1 MSDSRTRLTRRGVVA
16 LAAAG
21 LAGCMN
27 SDETADEGNG
37 TENGT
42 DVEVDTGGDGNESA
56 DGIDNPADAVGGETP
71 PALDVPALHAWLVD
85 SELVTD
91 GNCRFDYTRTIPDD
105 FGSDMPS
112 FLEVSPATVDAH
124 LFQSF
129 SQVFIGSFDA
139 EAIVEG
145 AADADA
151 FTVTGGY
158 RGYGVVEHDGDGPP
172 IAVGRDAL
180 VVGGDYEQRID
191 ARYGDGER
199 LTEVDP
205 EFQRLF
211 EELPH
216 ENTISGQYDSPASD
230 GVNVEEI
237 YLWGV
242 SGESPDAETMTWVF
256 LFEDES
262 ELTED
267 VLAELENISGGVE
280 SSEIDGRI
288 ARVVGAPPD
297 LESVYGDGAAG
308 SGAGNESE

>member
-1 MSDSRTRLTRRGVVA
+1 MSDSRTELTRRGVVA

-42 DVEVDTGGDGNESA
+42 DVEVDAGNESSG
-56 DGIDNPADAVGGETP
+56 GIDNPADAVGDETP
-71 PALDVPALHAWLVD
+71 PALDVPALRAWLVD

-105 FGSDMPS
+105 FGSNMPS

-129 SQVFIGSFDA
+129 SQVFMGSFDA
-139 EAIVEG
+139 ETVVEN
-145 AADADA
+145 AAAADA

-158 RGYGVVEHDGDGPP
+158 RGYGVVEHDGGGPP
-172 IAVGRDAL
+172 IAVGGDAL
-180 VVGGDYEQRID
+180 VVGADYEQRID

-199 LTEVDP
+199 LTEIDP
-205 EFQRLF
+205 EFRRLF

-216 ENTISGQYDSPASD
+216 ENTISGQYDSPAD
-230 GVNVEEI
+230 EDVTVEEI

-242 SGESPDAETMTWVF
+242 SGESPDAETMTWAF

-262 ELTED
+262 ALTED
-267 VLAELENISGGVE
+267 VLAELENVSDGVE

-297 LESVYGDGAAG
+297 LESVYADETTD
-308 SGAGNESE
+308 GNESDAAE

>member
-27 SDETADEGNG
+27 SDETADTGNG

-42 DVEVDTGGDGNESA
+42 DVEAETGNESA
-56 DGIDNPADAVGGETP
+56 GGIDNPADAVGGETP
-71 PALDVPALHAWLVD
+71 PALDVPPLHAWLVN

-91 GNCRFDYTRTIPDD
+91 GNCRFDYTRTIPED
-105 FGSDMPS
+105 FGSNMPS

-129 SQVFIGSFDA
+129 SQVFMGSFDA
-139 EAIVEG
+139 ETIVEG
-145 AADADA
+145 AAAADA
-151 FTVTGGY
+151 FTVTGSY

-172 IAVGRDAL
+172 IAVGSDAL
-180 VVGGDYEQRID
+180 VVGMDYEQRID

-199 LTEVDP
+199 LTEQDP
-205 EFQRLF
+205 EFKRLF

-216 ENTISGQYDSPASD
+216 ENTISGQYDSPAD
-230 GVNVEEI
+230 EDVTVEEI

-256 LFEDES
+256 LFEDAAA
-262 ELTED
+262 LTED
-267 VLAELENISGGVE
+267 VLAELENVSDGVE

-288 ARVVGAPPD
+288 ARIVGAPPD
-297 LESVYGDGAAG
+297 LESVYSEAAG
-308 SGAGNESE
+308 SGAGNASE

>member
-1 MSDSRTRLTRRGVVA
+1 MSDSRTSMTRRGVVA

-21 LAGCMN
+21 LAGCMD

-37 TENGT
+37 TEEES
-42 DVEVDTGGDGNESA
+42 DIEVDTGDGDESSA
-56 DGIDNPADAVGGETP
+56 GIDNPTDAVGGETP
-71 PALDVPALHAWLVD
+71 PDLDVPALHAWLVD

-105 FGSDMPS
+105 FGADMPS

-139 EAIVEG
+139 ESIVEG
-145 AADADA
+145 AAAADA

-172 IAVGRDAL
+172 IAVGSDAL
-180 VVGGDYEQRID
+180 VVGADYEQRID

-199 LTEVDP
+199 LTEQDP
-205 EFQRLF
+205 EFERLF

-230 GVNVEEI
+230 GVTVEEI

-262 ELTED
+262 ELTDD

-297 LESVYGDGAAG
+297 LSDSVD
-308 SGAGNESE
+308 E